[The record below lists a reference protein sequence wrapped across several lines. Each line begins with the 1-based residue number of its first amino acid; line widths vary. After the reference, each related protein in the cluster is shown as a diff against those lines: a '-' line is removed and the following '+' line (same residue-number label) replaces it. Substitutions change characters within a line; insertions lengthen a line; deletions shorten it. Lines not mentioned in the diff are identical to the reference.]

1 MLMTNISIALSC
13 YHLYKMC
20 LRFSDWMFPSV
31 EMLRSNL
38 LYDVPVR
45 YGAVNMA
52 AVKPMMHK
60 QPEAAKPNSSHN
72 NNNNSSG
79 QTAAPNL
86 QQQDHSIRRVCGQQC
101 HSV

>member
-1 MLMTNISIALSC
+1 
-13 YHLYKMC
+13 MC
-20 LRFSDWMFPSV
+20 LQFSDWMFPSV
-31 EMLRSNL
+31 ELLCSNV
-38 LYDVPVR
+38 LYDVPVCGGAVR

-79 QTAAPNL
+79 GGQTAASNL
-86 QQQDHSIRRVCGQQC
+86 QQQDHSIRRVCGQ
-101 HSV
+101 